1 MKTSQ
6 MSLRVQTPLWEN
18 DAVFERFFKLI
29 CDVRPVDELALFTHD
44 IHTPAPLATMLRRA
58 KILKQRIRRLKAAG
72 FRTGVNNLCT
82 LGHADENLAVSR
94 QLCGRLFMDIDGRTS
109 PGNFCPRD
117 REWRQNYI
125 VPLYRALAETEPD
138 FIWIDDDLRLNGHGA
153 AQRGCFCDVCFR
165 DLLEHFGLATDRAG
179 FIAYFDG
186 GAPPEE
192 LRRRRKKLLE
202 WNRQVLL
209 DELRVIEETVH
220 GVDAAIVL
228 GKMDCVDSWE
238 ADRVREVQVLAGK
251 NGAPV
256 IWRPG
261 GGFYT
266 DFRPD
271 EMLGK
276 ERIIE
281 MVVADLSPQVSSIY
295 SEIENFPYL
304 NLRKSRKITALES
317 SLYCVAG
324 CTGAALNVLP
334 DDEWSPMES
343 YAELLRALKAQ
354 KSFNDRIV
362 ACKNSQPNTGIWD
375 GADKDQELGN
385 GERSA
390 NFLRQPVE
398 WPPSSLNS
406 CDFPVLG
413 LPLTE
418 SRAGCRCAVLNA
430 FAARGLED
438 VVLAELLSQGVYMDC
453 GALDVL
459 NERGFAE
466 YTGFVSGEK
475 FDRDAMELAVE
486 HPLNPEHFLRNPR
499 QSFWGGTATALE
511 PAAEDA
517 CVLTK
522 LVDYERNVLAPCTS
536 GVFVNRFGGRIAVAG
551 CSPWD
556 FLAVRPKYLQMHA
569 IFRWLSRGELDAEI
583 PDCRARISIWSCC
596 GNGRLTAFLLNT
608 SLDPVENLVVRLR
621 TGSTS
626 ALLIRNGRADET
638 IFSSGGDEN
647 FADFTID
654 LPPFELL
661 LLETEI
667 G

>member
-1 MKTSQ
+1 

-18 DAVFERFFKLI
+18 NAVFERFFKLM
-29 CDVRPVDELALFTHD
+29 CQVRPVDELALFAHD
-44 IHTPAPLATMLRRA
+44 IQTPAPLETMLRRTE
-58 KILKQRIRRLKAAG
+58 ILKKRIPRLRAAG
-72 FRTGVNNLCT
+72 FRVGINNLCT
-82 LGHADENLAVSR
+82 IGHADENLAVSR
-94 QLCGRLFMDIDGRTS
+94 QLRGRLFMDIDGRAS

-117 REWRQNYI
+117 PEWRQNYVI
-125 VPLYRALAETEPD
+125 PLYRALAETAPD
-138 FIWIDDDLRLNGHGA
+138 FIWIDDDLRLTGHGA
-153 AQRGCFCDVCFR
+153 AQRGCFCDACFK
-165 DLLEHFGLATDRAG
+165 DLLEYFSLDTDRAG
-179 FIAYFDG
+179 FTAYFDG
-186 GAPPEE
+186 GAPPDE

-202 WNRQVLL
+202 WNRRVLL
-209 DELRVIEETVH
+209 DELQVIEEAVH
-220 GVDAAIVL
+220 GVDGSIVL

-238 ADRVREVQVLAGK
+238 ADRAREVRVLAGR
-251 NGAPV
+251 NGTPV

-266 DFRPD
+266 DFQPD

-281 MVVADLSPQVSSIY
+281 MVVADLPPQVSSIQ

-304 NLRKSRKITALES
+304 NLRKSRKITALET

-343 YAELLRALKAQ
+343 YAELLQELKAQ

-362 ACKNSQPNTGIWD
+362 ACKDGMPNTGIWD

-390 NFLRQPVE
+390 HFLSQPAS

-406 CDFPVLG
+406 RDFPVLG

-418 SRAGCRCAVLNA
+418 SRSGCSCAVLNA
-430 FAARGLED
+430 FAARGLD
-438 VVLAELLSQGVYMDC
+438 DAVLEELLAKGVYMDC

-459 NERGFAE
+459 NERGFAA
-466 YTGFVSGEK
+466 YTGFVSGRRFE
-475 FDRDAMELAVE
+475 RDAMELAVE

-499 QSFWGGTATALE
+499 QSFWGGTAAALE

-536 GVFVNRFGGRIAVAG
+536 GVFVNRFGGRIAVCC

-583 PDCRARISIWSCC
+583 PDCRARISIWSCR
-596 GNGRLTAFLLNT
+596 GSGHLAAFLLNT
-608 SLDPVENLVVRLR
+608 SLDPVERLVVRLKTR
-621 TGSTS
+621 SRS
-626 ALLIRNGRADET
+626 AILIRNGRPDEK
-638 IFSSGGDEN
+638 ISSCGGDGV
-647 FADFTID
+647 FADFPLD
-654 LPPFELL
+654 VPPFELL
-661 LLETEI
+661 VLDTGI
-667 G
+667 S